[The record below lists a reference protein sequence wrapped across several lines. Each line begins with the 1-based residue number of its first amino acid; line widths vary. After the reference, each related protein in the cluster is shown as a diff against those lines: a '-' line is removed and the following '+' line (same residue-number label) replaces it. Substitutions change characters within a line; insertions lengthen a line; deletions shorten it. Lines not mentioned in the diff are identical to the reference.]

1 MTLAL
6 RNNALVKSL
15 VSVDNAPVDA
25 SLKSDFP
32 RYIEGL
38 RKIEDSSVSKQADAD
53 RILERFEE
61 ASDLHSVRLL
71 ATNLIEQRLPIRQ
84 FLLTNLIRSPETGKL
99 KLRIPISTLAASLAK
114 MGDFSFKDPDQ
125 IRYEGPTLF
134 VRGTKSHYV
143 ADDVLPVIGR
153 FFPRFEL
160 SSIDCGHWVISEKP
174 EEFKQGQ

>member
-38 RKIEDSSVSKQADAD
+38 RKIEVSSVSKQADAD

-61 ASDLHSVRLL
+61 ASDLRSVRLL
-71 ATNLIEQRLPIRQ
+71 ATNL
-84 FLLTNLIRSPETGKL
+84 N
-99 KLRIPISTLAASLAK
+99 
-114 MGDFSFKDPDQ
+114 
-125 IRYEGPTLF
+125 
-134 VRGTKSHYV
+134 
-143 ADDVLPVIGR
+143 
-153 FFPRFEL
+153 
-160 SSIDCGHWVISEKP
+160 
-174 EEFKQGQ
+174 